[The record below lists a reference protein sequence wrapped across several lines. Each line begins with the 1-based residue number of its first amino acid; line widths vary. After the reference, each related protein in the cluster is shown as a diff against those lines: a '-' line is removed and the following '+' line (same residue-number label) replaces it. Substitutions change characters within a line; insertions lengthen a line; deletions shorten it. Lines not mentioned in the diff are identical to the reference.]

1 MIDESG
7 NFGPSS
13 GFSWEFCMHKTW
25 LSHKTELQVIV
36 SDYRGFLR
44 VTILRNRESVARS
57 LTHSEVGLSRQTR
70 GDPCSRLRTLFHEG
84 RTIA

>member
-1 MIDESG
+1 MYLVNLDLLVVSHG
-7 NFGPSS
+7 SFV
-13 GFSWEFCMHKTW
+13 CTKTW
-25 LSHKTELQVIV
+25 LSHKAELQVIV

-57 LTHSEVGLSRQTR
+57 LTHSDVGLSRQTR
-70 GDPCSRLRTLFHEG
+70 GDPCSRLRPLFHVS